1 MYSEGKSFDTISRL
15 PTMFRLCIC
24 TMQLVFLKYIHSNTY
39 TIALGKKAIA
49 TCSTTATL
57 LLIALFCYSRSSF
70 VASIRTS
77 LVHFFPALLNNG
89 KTRRFCP
96 DTLSVCLVFMAYF
109 YLKSKVLFFH
119 KSKLMAELLLSHGRM
134 QFINLHRD
142 PKPES

>member
-1 MYSEGKSFDTISRL
+1 MARIPKGDFGKRHCNTEMSTVIPFE
-15 PTMFRLCIC
+15 
-24 TMQLVFLKYIHSNTY
+24 LKSGNTY
-39 TIALGKKAIA
+39 TIALGKIAIA

>member
-1 MYSEGKSFDTISRL
+1 MI
-15 PTMFRLCIC
+15 
-24 TMQLVFLKYIHSNTY
+24 QLVDYQQWFGYVYHVFLKYIHRNTY
-39 TIALGKKAIA
+39 TIALVKSNCDLYYNA
-49 TCSTTATL
+49 ATL

-70 VASIRTS
+70 VASISTS